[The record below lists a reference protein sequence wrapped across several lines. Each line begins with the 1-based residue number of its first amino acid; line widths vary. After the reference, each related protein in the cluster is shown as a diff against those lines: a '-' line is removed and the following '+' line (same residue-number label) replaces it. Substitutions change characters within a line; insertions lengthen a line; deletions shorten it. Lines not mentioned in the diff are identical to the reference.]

1 MPDKWEKI
9 DGYLAASPHGNRIR
23 GSTPELVDCLPAV
36 CMFSSVSATHG
47 FSLGG
52 GDSSFLP
59 QSNDNERMVA
69 RGPVIKRWL
78 VRGA

>member
-1 MPDKWEKI
+1 MLDKWEKI

-23 GSTPELVDCLPAV
+23 GSTPELVERLPAV

-59 QSNDNERMVA
+59 QSKDNEQMVA
-69 RGPVIKRWL
+69 RGLVIKC
-78 VRGA
+78 